1 MLGINAG
8 RDKELKVGRFRH
20 LSSNRCEE
28 DCAWVCRDI
37 FLWIIILCK
46 EFSGIDIFKLEY
58 LTKSLNPKKMMA
70 KNFRRP
76 AYEKSRKIHCVLFIA
91 LHFYF
96 ICQLSKFLLL
106 FLCQSAKFISKFRS
120 YAQSRNWITKRWS
133 FYTCCLFLLFFPIVT
148 HMFKVMKVDVKWL
161 YAKMRDREKIRPSNI
176 RDLSKSQPTSLFDS
190 P

>member
-1 MLGINAG
+1 MLGIYTPVEIKSWRSVDFVISRPTVAG
-8 RDKELKVGRFRH
+8 RTAREFAG
-20 LSSNRCEE
+20 
-28 DCAWVCRDI
+28 I
-37 FLWIIILCK
+37 FFYIIYILCK

-76 AYEKSRKIHCVLFIA
+76 AYEKSKKIHCVLFIA

-120 YAQSRNWITKRWS
+120 YAQSRNWITQKGEVS
-133 FYTCCLFLLFFPIVT
+133 ILVVCFFFFFQLLRICSRL
-148 HMFKVMKVDVKWL
+148 W
-161 YAKMRDREKIRPSNI
+161 R
-176 RDLSKSQPTSLFDS
+176 
-190 P
+190 

>member
-96 ICQLSKFLLL
+96 ICQLSNFLLL
-106 FLCQSAKFISKFRS
+106 FLCQSAKCISKFRS
-120 YAQSRNWITKRWS
+120 YAQSRNWITKRWRS
-133 FYTCCLFLLFFPIVT
+133 FYILVVCFFFLSSCCS
-148 HMFKVMKVDVKWL
+148 HMFKVMKVDVK
-161 YAKMRDREKIRPSNI
+161 
-176 RDLSKSQPTSLFDS
+176 
-190 P
+190 